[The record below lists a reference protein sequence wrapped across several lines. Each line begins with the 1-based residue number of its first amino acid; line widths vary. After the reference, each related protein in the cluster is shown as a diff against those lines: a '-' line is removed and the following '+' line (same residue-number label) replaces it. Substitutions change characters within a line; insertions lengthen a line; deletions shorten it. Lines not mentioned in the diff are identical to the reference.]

1 MAFLISGVDYMH
13 PDLFDN
19 FVSLIAFS
27 NIRYER
33 ILIFWIKNALYARM
47 YGLTV
52 YIVRGMT
59 VHLIRHTT

>member
-19 FVSLIAFS
+19 FVSFIALS

-33 ILIFWIKNALYARM
+33 ILIFWIKNAFM

-52 YIVRGMT
+52 MVRGMT